1 MQGIEFNT
9 TVWAARQIF
18 SAPKIPAAGPYAAT
32 QMTFTQGVY
41 DNMKQLF
48 SLTAAL
54 LLMAG
59 MTALPT
65 ASNAQDKTGKMSG
78 DKMGG
83 KMSGGKMDKGA
94 GLSGAALQSKAMSGL
109 TDDQKKYVS
118 MKMMGMSD
126 ADKMAMEKKL
136 AGYSTSVKKGQVTKM
151 MNKDKKGAGGAPGD
165 KMGGKM
171 GGGKM

>member
-1 MQGIEFNT
+1 
-9 TVWAARQIF
+9 
-18 SAPKIPAAGPYAAT
+18 
-32 QMTFTQGVY
+32 
-41 DNMKQLF
+41 MKHLF
-48 SLTAAL
+48 SFTAAL

-59 MTALPT
+59 MTSLPT
-65 ASNAQDKTGKMSG
+65 ASNAQDKMGKMDMGGKMSG

-83 KMSGGKMDKGA
+83 KMDKMHGGS

-109 TDDQKKYVS
+109 SDEQKKYVT
-118 MKMMGMSD
+118 MKMSKMSD

-151 MNKDKKGAGGAPGD
+151 MNKDKMGGGKMNGD

-171 GGGKM
+171 GGKM